1 MLHNVVSTGLEN
13 VDFILEN
20 SNNISQKISN
30 IFFKI
35 ISVRNVNHSKFR
47 GYSVFPAVN
56 SGKPSKTTVGREF
69 TAVERSELEY
79 KGVGWSLR
87 TIQVQ
92 LWVEFGRSSLR
103 IMTPNSLSYL

>member
-1 MLHNVVSTGLEN
+1 MYGELNFPAIATLEFVSL
-13 VDFILEN
+13 FIDR
-20 SNNISQKISN
+20 ISQKISN